1 MKEKK
6 ETTFIKSKKG
16 LRYARNVFVGLA
28 ALAAGAAFC
37 ALLVGN
43 AIAGEEWE
51 ERSGEVQAI
60 LKQVDSKQ
68 DYADKVILQA
78 QEDLA
83 ADKISQHDYFLIYQ
97 QMQYVK
103 QELPESTYI
112 ETYAP
117 EPLREEYKAIRQEC
131 YAPAAASYNAAK
143 GSAIAAGAS
152 FVMAAGL
159 SLGVPATKKRKQ
171 ESQGFLDEID

>member
-43 AIAGEEWE
+43 AIACEEWE

-68 DYADKVILQA
+68 DYADKVIMQA

-112 ETYAP
+112 ETYA
-117 EPLREEYKAIRQEC
+117 
-131 YAPAAASYNAAK
+131 
-143 GSAIAAGAS
+143 
-152 FVMAAGL
+152 V
-159 SLGVPATKKRKQ
+159 
-171 ESQGFLDEID
+171 